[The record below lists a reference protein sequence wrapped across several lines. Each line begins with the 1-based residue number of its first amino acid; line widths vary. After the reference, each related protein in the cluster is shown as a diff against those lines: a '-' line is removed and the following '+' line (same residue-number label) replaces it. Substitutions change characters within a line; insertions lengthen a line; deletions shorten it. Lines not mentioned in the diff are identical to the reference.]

1 MKAKPI
7 YLVGGSK
14 GGTGKTMVSLALLD
28 YLRDKGPVLLIETDN
43 SNPDVSK
50 TYASK
55 VKSEAINLD
64 NKAGWLTL
72 VDCIDANKD
81 HVIVINGAARSSTS
95 VNTHGPIL
103 NERLGERGRK
113 LVTLWVINR
122 QRDSLNLLV
131 EYLKVMTNSETH
143 VVQNGHWGPVEAF
156 SLYRGSNLRASIEA
170 AGGKSLF
177 FPNLADRVA
186 DEIYSKRLQIE
197 DAQQKMTIGNRA
209 ELQRFRAIAA
219 TMFKEIVR

>member
-1 MKAKPI
+1 MKANPI

-28 YLRDKGPVLLIETDN
+28 YLRDKGPLLLIETDT
-43 SNPDVSK
+43 SNPDVFK
-50 TYASK
+50 IYGSK

-64 NKAGWLTL
+64 DKEGWLTL
-72 VDCIDANKD
+72 VDCIDAHKD
-81 HVIVINGAARSSTS
+81 HAIVINGAARANTS
-95 VNTHGPIL
+95 VDAHGPIL
-103 NERLGERGRK
+103 NESLGELGRK

-122 QRDSLNLLV
+122 QRDSLNLLA

-156 SLYRGSNLRASIEA
+156 SIYQSSNLRNSIET

-177 FPNLADRVA
+177 FPDLADRVA